1 MIFYYKKWR
10 IYSLFSFFSKKGS
23 WRLCHAY
30 SQTFRLHSSDILCF
44 SVHLWIS
51 I

>member
-1 MIFYYKKWR
+1 MEDLFPFLIFP
-10 IYSLFSFFSKKGS
+10 KKGS
-23 WRLCHAY
+23 WRLCNAY

-44 SVHLWIS
+44 SIYLWIP